1 MSTIRIEAHVTKR
14 HLTILLSIAIS
25 LSMLFFQGCATKV
38 PVTKTRIIKVPEF
51 TLNEKDSTSLSQQG
65 LRIKVKPILGKDM
78 EQYPQFTGKLM
89 YSGYR
94 TKRVYS
100 YKYKRNIDQ
109 RESYNGNIN
118 IPLFPL
124 PAFEVSITNNTKH
137 VIKFSNATIAIEDSN
152 GNLFDV
158 LGKQDL
164 PAYLQEAIRIN
175 LARSNIPS
183 EVTITNK
190 NQLYADQRQV
200 KLIDNNFKVLPGRT
214 TKGYLAFNFGK
225 YTVKDFNVQLYVLPI
240 KVDKAGGVLETTS
253 FSLVFDVKIHEKSEE
268 YTTYEWKKAN

>member
-100 YKYKRNIDQ
+100 
-109 RESYNGNIN
+109 
-118 IPLFPL
+118 
-124 PAFEVSITNNTKH
+124 
-137 VIKFSNATIAIEDSN
+137 
-152 GNLFDV
+152 
-158 LGKQDL
+158 
-164 PAYLQEAIRIN
+164 
-175 LARSNIPS
+175 
-183 EVTITNK
+183 
-190 NQLYADQRQV
+190 
-200 KLIDNNFKVLPGRT
+200 
-214 TKGYLAFNFGK
+214 
-225 YTVKDFNVQLYVLPI
+225 
-240 KVDKAGGVLETTS
+240 
-253 FSLVFDVKIHEKSEE
+253 
-268 YTTYEWKKAN
+268 